1 KAGVTLVAS
10 GIGITPL
17 RALIDEFDEPPGA
30 VTLIYRAGT
39 PEDFIFRDEIDRLAA
54 ARGIRVFYAA
64 GRRVTSRSSWLPE
77 SAAHLSD
84 VVALKELVPGI
95 AAQDVFVCGPDP
107 WMEAVRRA
115 ALEAGVPTE
124 QIHLERFDW

>member
-1 KAGVTLVAS
+1 VTLVAS

-17 RALIDEFDEPPGA
+17 RALIDEFDDPPGA
-30 VTLIYRAGT
+30 VTLIYRAGS

-64 GRRVTSRSSWLPE
+64 GRRVTSRQSWLPE
-77 SAAHLSD
+77 SANHLSD
-84 VVALKELVPGI
+84 AVALKELVPGI
-95 AAQDVFVCGPDP
+95 ATQDVFICGPDP

-115 ALEAGVPTE
+115 ALEAGVPAE